1 MITNKTE
8 ILKKLNDTSKGN
20 FMAYLGIE
28 YVDVGTD
35 YLTAK
40 MRVTQ
45 NLTQIDGVLH
55 GGATISLAETVGS
68 AAAFFLFR
76 TENQKVRGVEL
87 SANHL
92 KSVKVGET
100 VFAKASC
107 VHRGKT
113 IQLWQIK
120 VTDENQNLISLCK
133 LSTVTIS

>member
-76 TENQKVRGVEL
+76 AENQKVRGVEL

>member
-45 NLTQIDGVLH
+45 NLTQIDGILH

-100 VFAKASC
+100 IFAKASC

-120 VTDENQNLISLCK
+120 VTDEHQNLISLCK

>member
-68 AAAFFLFR
+68 AAAFFLFSA
-76 TENQKVRGVEL
+76 ENQKVRGVEL

-120 VTDENQNLISLCK
+120 VTDEHQNLISLCK

>member
-68 AAAFFLFR
+68 AAAFSF
-76 TENQKVRGVEL
+76 
-87 SANHL
+87 
-92 KSVKVGET
+92 
-100 VFAKASC
+100 
-107 VHRGKT
+107 
-113 IQLWQIK
+113 
-120 VTDENQNLISLCK
+120 
-133 LSTVTIS
+133 